1 MGDLVGCRSGQIM
14 VSWEPIGCPPG
25 AGGTV
30 YNGLG
35 GGGRGDRL
43 ARSPDLRAVH
53 DVLQLGG
60 CRGGPQSHTIP
71 DRSACRNAAR
81 FGDTQVPVHE
91 NILSCVGQTP
101 VVRLNHV
108 ARHVPADVFVK
119 CEFLNPGGSV
129 KDRIGVHMLEQAE
142 KRGEIRP
149 GDTLIE
155 ATSGN
160 TGIGLAMA
168 AAVKG
173 YRVIIT
179 MPEKMSR
186 EKQVV
191 LEALGAEIHRTPT
204 EAAFDDPDS
213 HISVA
218 RRLQQIIPRSRI
230 LDQYENDDNPGV
242 HYAAT
247 ATEIIEQMEGKLDAF
262 VATVG
267 TGGTMSGVAKHLK
280 EAMPDCKIVGVDPLG
295 SILAGLPDDEVGSY
309 KVEGIGYDFIPG
321 VMWRKYVDEWV
332 KSEDGP
338 SFRMSRQLI
347 RREGLLVGGSSGSA
361 VWGAL
366 EVAKAMKPGQRVLT
380 IAADGVRNYMTKF
393 LDDKWMADNRFAEEP
408 WAAGEVGDLLRGLP
422 ERELFT
428 IVDADRVGNAV
439 NEMKSRGISQ
449 LPVFDEDCTLVG
461 IITETDVLAALF
473 DDRCTM
479 ESKIAEVMCR
489 KVVTVGLDAP
499 ASHLA
504 DVFMRG
510 EVALVVDD
518 QGKLVTLL
526 SKVDLIEHLARSG
539 GATHVTS
546 S

>member
-1 MGDLVGCRSGQIM
+1 M
-14 VSWEPIGCPPG
+14 
-25 AGGTV
+25 
-30 YNGLG
+30 
-35 GGGRGDRL
+35 
-43 ARSPDLRAVH
+43 
-53 DVLQLGG
+53 
-60 CRGGPQSHTIP
+60 
-71 DRSACRNAAR
+71 
-81 FGDTQVPVHE
+81 PVHE
-91 NILSCVGQTP
+91 NILSCVGKTP
-101 VVRLNHV
+101 VVKLNHV

-142 KRGEIRP
+142 ARGEIRP

-204 EAAFDDPDS
+204 EASFDDPDS
-213 HISVA
+213 HIMVA

-262 VATVG
+262 VTTVG

-280 EAMPDCKIVGVDPLG
+280 EAMPDCKIVGVDPVG

-309 KVEGIGYDFIPG
+309 KIEGIGYDFIPG
-321 VMWRKYVDEWV
+321 VMWRQYVDEWL

-338 SFRMSRQLI
+338 SFNMSRMLI
-347 RREGLLVGGSSGSA
+347 RREGLLVGGSAGSA

-393 LDDKWMADNRFAEEP
+393 LDDKWMANNRFDEQP
-408 WAAGEVGDLLRGLP
+408 WAAGEVGDLLRGFP
-422 ERELFT
+422 ERELHT
-428 IVDADRVGNAV
+428 IVDGDRVGNAV
-439 NEMKSRGISQ
+439 NVMKLNGISQ
-449 LPVFDEDCTLVG
+449 LPVFDAQCKLVG
-461 IITETDVLAALF
+461 IITETDILASLF
-473 DDRCTM
+473 DKRCTM
-479 ESKIAEVMCR
+479 DSIVAEVMCR
-489 KVVTVGLDAP
+489 QVATVCLDAP
-499 ASHLA
+499 ASQLA
-504 DVFMRG
+504 EVFMRG

-518 QGKLVTLL
+518 EGNLLNLL
-526 SKVDLIEHLARSG
+526 SKGDLIEHLALAG
-539 GATHVTS
+539 GAGHVATDS
-546 S
+546 